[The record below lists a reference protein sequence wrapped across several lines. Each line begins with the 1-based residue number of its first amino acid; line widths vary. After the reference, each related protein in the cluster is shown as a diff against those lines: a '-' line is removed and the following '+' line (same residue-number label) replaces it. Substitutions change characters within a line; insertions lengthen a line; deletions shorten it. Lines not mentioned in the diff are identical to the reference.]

1 MGQFFTLA
9 PVPAGFR
16 CTRSDYGAAAK
27 AALTRYP
34 ASNTPLLE
42 FSRTLRSFP
51 ATLSLGVSIIRKSE
65 GQGGLRNVR

>member
-16 CTRSDYGAAAK
+16 CGRSDYGATQAFVPS
-27 AALTRYP
+27 YP
-34 ASNTPLLE
+34 ASLIPLFE

-51 ATLSLGVSIIRKSE
+51 ATLSLGVSIIRKTE
-65 GQGGLRNVR
+65 GKGGLRDVR

>member
-16 CTRSDYGAAAK
+16 CGRSDYGAVK
-27 AALTRYP
+27 AASTRYP
-34 ASNTPLLE
+34 ASLIPLLE

-51 ATLSLGVSIIRKSE
+51 ATLSLGVSLIRKAE
-65 GQGGLRNVR
+65 GKGGLRDVR

>member
-16 CTRSDYGAAAK
+16 CGRSDYGAAK

-34 ASNTPLLE
+34 ASNPHLFE

-51 ATLSLGVSIIRKSE
+51 ATLSLGVSTLRKAE
-65 GQGGLRNVR
+65 GKGGLRNVR